1 MKTKFFSY
9 IILISLFNENFNT
22 SLGNYQK
29 YQERSENGFR
39 TSLFTYRNSL
49 FFYTLS

>member
-39 TSLFTYRNSL
+39 TSPLLIVIHYFSIR
-49 FFYTLS
+49 